1 MSPEKNDSAGGPAGT
16 APPQEPL
23 EGRRVLVVEDG
34 WQLADTLRMLLEK
47 MGAVVAGPVAT
58 ASEAEALARERR
70 PDVAVVDVNLNGQMA
85 YDLMDWLHEGGTPV
99 VVITGYEELPPDLA
113 RYAATLHKPFTAA
126 ALLEALQAAT
136 AGAP

>member
-1 MSPEKNDSAGGPAGT
+1 MTSTQNDNAPGTVPSAS
-16 APPQEPL
+16 PQEPL
-23 EGRRVLVVEDG
+23 QGRRVLVVEDG
-34 WQLADTLRMLLEK
+34 WQLADTLRMLLER

-58 ASEAEALARERR
+58 ASEAEALARQCR

-85 YDLMDWLHEGGTPV
+85 YGLMDWLHRGGTPV
-99 VVITGYEELPPDLA
+99 VVITGYEELPAALA
-113 RYAATLHKPFTAA
+113 GYAAILHKPFTAA